1 MRAWRRATKYFASC
15 RCCPAVLQAGYK
27 LVKAMLPP
35 FEAAHMT
42 TACRLVCFH
51 PRGDNI
57 MLQEPCSKQ
66 GLRSA
71 ALLASARVGTSTRSV
86 MQLIIKKLKP
96 SMLRA
101 YQWSKM
107 SSSSLGSWN
116 ASDTLSPRP
125 AARKAQILAAPGTST
140 QWSHVAVAGHPV
152 QRHLGLA
159 PSTAPSTPSPQPT
172 LGATAAPSEAPW
184 PAWPSLPRP
193 SMWWSKCLMSSPSQT
208 LFLVCMAA

>member
-27 LVKAMLPP
+27 LVKAMLQP

-71 ALLASARVGTSTRSV
+71 ASLASSQVGTSTRSV

-101 YQWSKM
+101 YQWSRM

-140 QWSHVAVAGHPV
+140 QWSHIAVAGHPV
-152 QRHLGLA
+152 QRHLGLGFPQQPQARHPRSPPLA
-159 PSTAPSTPSPQPT
+159 PQQHPQR
-172 LGATAAPSEAPW
+172 LHGQHG
-184 PAWPSLPRP
+184 PA
-193 SMWWSKCLMSSPSQT
+193 CLDPPCGGRS
-208 LFLVCMAA
+208 V